1 MKVLIDNGHG
11 SDTPGKC
18 SPDRRLLEYRYARE
32 IASETVRRLRAE
44 GVDADLLVPETT
56 DISLSERARRAN
68 KVCDA
73 IGTANVC
80 LVSIHVNAA
89 GSDGKW
95 HEASGWEAWTSRG
108 QTLGDALAD
117 ALYDAAGRV
126 LSPIFPS
133 RKLSTLIR
141 TDLSD
146 GDRDKE
152 AGFAI
157 LKSTRCAACLTEN
170 FFQDCRRDVDWLLSP
185 AGREAIVRLHVEGIL
200 SYLRAQARK

>member
-108 QTLGDALAD
+108 QTRGDALAD
-117 ALYDAAGRV
+117 RSEERL
-126 LSPIFPS
+126 
-133 RKLSTLIR
+133 
-141 TDLSD
+141 
-146 GDRDKE
+146 
-152 AGFAI
+152 
-157 LKSTRCAACLTEN
+157 LKTC
-170 FFQDCRRDVDWLLSP
+170 
-185 AGREAIVRLHVEGIL
+185 
-200 SYLRAQARK
+200 